1 VTTAAPREY
10 IPLAVQRRNLLFVI
24 LDGIAIGLMSAAGTF
39 VSVLVIRLGA
49 SPVWV
54 SMLSSLPNA
63 VGLGMTLPWSR
74 FAERQARPQVLY
86 AWSRLAVH
94 LVYPTVALVPFFL
107 SGTLSAHVIVVIWS
121 LSAFPSSLS
130 NLMFTIVMGHATTP
144 ERRAFQMSRRWM
156 FMGVANMVSL
166 PLASLLIG
174 RTPFP
179 RGYQI
184 LYAANFAIALF
195 AFYCA
200 QHIQVERQTRQVAAT
215 TSKLPLAG
223 SIRQGIAALL
233 SEGPFLTFI
242 GGKATYNLGL
252 SMVSALIPIFWLKH
266 LNLSDSWVGYFS
278 TCTAAATLI
287 SYMLWVRVKRKY
299 GTRPVL
305 IISAAGGALYPAWL
319 ALTHSPWAVLPAVAF
334 NGLVAGGLNLALF
347 DGLLDVCPRNRE
359 ERFIAINLVALQLV
373 GVTGPPMGAAL
384 LGVLDIRWA
393 MAIASGVALFGAGI
407 FALARSERQAS
418 VCDSEPARPQTAES

>member
-1 VTTAAPREY
+1 MTAAPPGEY
-10 IPLAVQRRNLLFVI
+10 IPLPVQRRNLLFVV

-39 VSVLVIRLGA
+39 ISVLVIHLGA

-54 SMLSSLPNA
+54 SLLSSLPNA

-94 LVYPTVALVPFFL
+94 LVYPLVALVPFFL
-107 SGTLSAHVIVVIWS
+107 AGKLSAQVIVVVWS

-130 NLMFTIVMGHATTP
+130 NLMFTVVMGHSATP

-174 RTPFP
+174 RIAFP

-184 LYAANFAIALF
+184 LYAANFAVAFF
-195 AFYCA
+195 AFFCA
-200 QHIQVERQTRQVAAT
+200 QHIQVVRRPRQAVSNR
-215 TSKLPLAG
+215 LPLARR
-223 SIRQGIAALL
+223 IRQGIADLAG
-233 SEGPFLTFI
+233 EKPFLTFI
-242 GGKATYNLGL
+242 SGKAVYNLGL

-266 LNLSDSWVGYFS
+266 LNVSDSWVGYFS
-278 TCTAAATLI
+278 TTAAAATLI
-287 SYMLWVRVKRKY
+287 SYVPWVRLKRKY

-305 IISAAGGALYPAWL
+305 IAAAAGSALYPALLTL
-319 ALTHSPWAVLPAVAF
+319 ARTPIVVLPVVAF

-359 ERFIAINLVALQLV
+359 ELFIAINLTALQLV
-373 GVTGPPMGAAL
+373 GVAGPPIGAAL
-384 LGVLDIRWA
+384 LSILDIRWA
-393 MAIASGVALFGAGI
+393 MAIASIVALVGAAI
-407 FALARSERQAS
+407 FAFTRSGRQAPVS
-418 VCDSEPARPQTAES
+418 SAGSAQPQAAEC

>member
-1 VTTAAPREY
+1 MTTPAPREY
-10 IPLAVQRRNLLFVI
+10 IPLSVQRRNLLYIV
-24 LDGIAIGLMSAAGTF
+24 LDGMAIGLMSAAGTF

-54 SMLSSLPNA
+54 SLLSSLPNA

-74 FAERQARPQVLY
+74 FAERQARPQVLF
-86 AWSRLAVH
+86 AWSRLVVH
-94 LVYPTVALVPFFL
+94 LVYPMVALVPFVL
-107 SGTLSAHVIVVIWS
+107 TGTRSAQVIIVIWS

-130 NLMFTIVMGHATTP
+130 NLMFTIVMGHAAAP

-156 FMGVANMVSL
+156 FMGVANMVFL
-166 PLASLLIG
+166 PLASILIG
-174 RTPFP
+174 RTTFP

-184 LYAANFAIALF
+184 LYAANFFIALF

-200 QHIQVERQTRQVAAT
+200 QHIQVEPRTRQVAPT
-215 TSKLPLAG
+215 PSRLPLAG
-223 SIRQGIAALL
+223 SIRQGIAGLL
-233 SEGPFLTFI
+233 GEKPFLTFI

-278 TCTAAATLI
+278 TCAAAATLI
-287 SYMLWVRVKRKY
+287 SYVPWVRIKRKY

-305 IISAAGGALYPAWL
+305 IISAAGGALYPVLL
-319 ALTHSPWAVLPAVAF
+319 ALTHSPWAVFPAVAL

-373 GVTGPPMGAAL
+373 GVAGPPIGAAL

-393 MAIASGVALFGAGI
+393 MAIASGVALVGAGI
-407 FALARSERQAS
+407 FAFARSGKQAS
-418 VCDSEPARPQTAES
+418 VCDTGPAQPQVVG

>member
-1 VTTAAPREY
+1 LT
-10 IPLAVQRRNLLFVI
+10 VQRRNLVFVI
-24 LDGIAIGLMSAAGTF
+24 LDGIGIGLMSAAGSF

-54 SMLSSLPNA
+54 SLLSSLPNA
-63 VGLGMTLPWSR
+63 IGLGMTLPWSR
-74 FAERQARPQVLY
+74 SAERQERPQVLY

-94 LVYPTVALVPFFL
+94 LVYPMVALVPFFL
-107 SGTLSAHVIVVIWS
+107 SGTLSAQVIVVVWS

-130 NLMFTIVMGHATTP
+130 NLMFTIVMGHAATP

-166 PLASLLIG
+166 PLASQLIS
-174 RTPFP
+174 RVAFP

-184 LYAANFAIALF
+184 LYAANFVVALF

-200 QHIQVERQTRQVAAT
+200 QHIQVERRTNQAA
-215 TSKLPLAG
+215 SSVRAPG
-223 SIRQGIAALL
+223 RRVSQGIVELAN
-233 SEGPFLTFI
+233 EKPFLTFI
-242 GGKATYNLGL
+242 AGKAVYNLGL

-266 LNLSDSWVGYFS
+266 LNVADSWVGYFN
-278 TCTAAATLI
+278 TTAAAATLI
-287 SYMLWVRVKRKY
+287 SYIPWVRIKRRY

-305 IISAAGGALYPAWL
+305 IASAAGSALYPALL
-319 ALTHSPWAVLPAVAF
+319 ALTHSPLAVLPAVAL

-359 ERFIAINLVALQLV
+359 ERFIAINLTALQLV
-373 GVTGPPMGAAL
+373 GVAGPPIGAAL
-384 LGVLDIRWA
+384 IGVLDIRWA
-393 MAIASGVALFGAGI
+393 MAIASGVALVGAAI
-407 FALARSERQAS
+407 FAIARA
-418 VCDSEPARPQTAES
+418 AES